1 MNMFSL
7 YSNKKFVK
15 LTEYIPFNQL
25 YYIFYKQ
32 KLEKAN
38 LKYIQVIK
46 LLKYFIRNTKIM
58 QKLIKGINLNKKYND
73 ILQSRILEK
82 FDSFSLIKSLN
93 HDLNISSEKIEGD
106 SAINSYL
113 TRSEI
118 KYKIYLIR
126 LIIIVEMLILKLNVI
141 VKPSLSSFPKFV
153 FHTKDLEEQYQLKY
167 HKNKKHFHSNS
178 KKELKEFTIFLKK
191 IKKKYF
197 KLSKKYNGLFT
208 NNEISFEGAWIKTI
222 YLESNTHIKID
233 KKVFSSKF
241 KKYNHEIQDYS
252 IYHYNLSPFKE
263 ERSNIS
269 SDYEGQY
276 PSEIIENL
284 HDLKENYRISIDK
297 EELKLILDEL
307 KRNQNLSLQKINKK
321 IGFNIKNYLYGYTNS
336 LSVKGFIELRSLV
349 GREIKYKILEAY
361 KIIKKL
367 HQNEQLAE
375 FITIM
380 LGDGNLYERL
390 YRIQISFNGEEEKR
404 YIEYVK
410 KLMKSIFDLA
420 PKEYWEKEKKGAN
433 GLEKNMY
440 LYINNKSAFY
450 ELISNGLVAGN
461 KVKHQVN
468 VPKWILE
475 NRKFM
480 VRGLRGLL
488 DTDGSISALKKKKTL
503 LIDFTSAS
511 LPLAQSFKAM
521 CEKLTIKTSPKIVK
535 RVWKNPSS
543 GNISTSYKVFIASK
557 HEICKF
563 LYMIKPK
570 KWEYKWRE
578 IKRKIEN
585 LGNSIEEVLKYTN
598 ESSLNSYA
606 DKVLKELN

>member
-1 MNMFSL
+1 MIMFSL

-15 LTEYIPFNQL
+15 LTDYIPFNQL
-25 YYIFYKQ
+25 YYIFYNQ
-32 KLEKAN
+32 KLERTN
-38 LKYIQVIK
+38 LKYIQIIK

-58 QKLIKGINLNKKYND
+58 QKLIKGINLNKKYKD
-73 ILQSRILEK
+73 ILKSRILEK
-82 FDSFSLIKSLN
+82 FDFFSLIKSLN
-93 HDLNISSEKIEGD
+93 YDLDTISEKIEGD
-106 SAINSYL
+106 STFNSYL
-113 TRSEI
+113 TRSGI

-126 LIIIVEMLILKLNVI
+126 VIIIVEMLIFKLNVN

-153 FHTKDLEEQYQLKY
+153 SNTKDLEEQYQLKY

-178 KKELKEFTIFLKK
+178 KKELKEFTTFLKK
-191 IKKKYF
+191 IKNKYL
-197 KLSKKYNGLFT
+197 KLSKKYKGLFT
-208 NNEISFEGAWIKTI
+208 SNEISFEGAWIKTL
-222 YLESNTHIKID
+222 YLESNTNIKID
-233 KKVFSSKF
+233 KMVFSSKF
-241 KKYNHEIQDYS
+241 KKYNHEIHDYS
-252 IYHYNLSPFKE
+252 LYHYNLSTLKE
-263 ERSNIS
+263 EGLNIS

-276 PSEIIENL
+276 PSEKILNKY
-284 HDLKENYRISIDK
+284 DLKENYRISIDK
-297 EELKLILDEL
+297 QELKLILDEL

-336 LSVKGFIELRSLV
+336 LSVEGFIKLRSLI

-361 KIIKKL
+361 KVTKKL

-410 KLMKSIFDLA
+410 KLMKTIFDLA
-420 PKEYWEKEKKGAN
+420 PKEYWEKDKKGAN

-440 LYINNKSAFY
+440 LYINNKSAFF

-461 KVKHQVN
+461 KVKHQVS

-475 NRKFM
+475 NKNFIIK
-480 VRGLRGLL
+480 GLRGLL
-488 DTDGSISALKKKKTL
+488 DTDGSISVLKKKKTL
-503 LIDFTSAS
+503 LIDFTNAS
-511 LPLAQSFKAM
+511 LPLAQCFKDM

-543 GNISTSYKVFIASK
+543 GNVSTSYKVFIASK

-563 LYMIKPK
+563 LYIIKPK

-585 LGNSIEEVLKYTN
+585 LGNSMEEVLKYYN